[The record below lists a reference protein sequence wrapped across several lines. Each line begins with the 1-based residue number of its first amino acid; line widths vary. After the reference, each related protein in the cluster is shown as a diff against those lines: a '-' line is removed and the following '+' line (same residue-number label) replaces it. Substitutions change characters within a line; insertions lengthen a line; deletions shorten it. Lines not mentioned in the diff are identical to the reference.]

1 MEGRY
6 KIKYL
11 ESFNID
17 LLQTAD
23 YIANVLGNIDA
34 SSRLVIRIE
43 NAIFKRAENP
53 LAFEP
58 VKSNRDRKHP
68 YYRIYVG
75 NCIVFYVVI
84 DDVMEVRRLVYRSRN
99 IRERL

>member
-1 MEGRY
+1 MIIIYQNDRG
-6 KIKYL
+6 IL
-11 ESFNID
+11 FNCQNSTGKSICKC
-17 LLQTAD
+17 
-23 YIANVLGNIDA
+23 V
-34 SSRLVIRIE
+34 SSCNHYVIVIIRIE
-43 NAIFKRAENP
+43 NAILKRAENP

-84 DDVMEVRRLVYRSRN
+84 DDVIEVRRLMYRSRN